1 MIVLVYND
9 VLKGSGEIDFVIL
22 SIFNE
27 FEKMLCKFYLWVE
40 IKGKRGRKVLV
51 FFIEEMKRFI
61 DIFLE
66 VREEVGVM

>member
-40 IKGKRGRKVLV
+40 IKRKRGEKC
-51 FFIEEMKRFI
+51 
-61 DIFLE
+61 
-66 VREEVGVM
+66 

>member
-51 FFIEEMKRFI
+51 FFYR
-61 DIFLE
+61 
-66 VREEVGVM
+66 RNEEVYWYFFGS